1 MALFIDNPYGDK
13 KEEAEQEQKH
23 TKSKV
28 VIIDEQATSNDTQRE
43 QDDKTTLNLNG
54 IDYDTNTGV
63 STVASDG
70 KS

>member
-1 MALFIDNPYGDK
+1 MALFIDKPVAAQTYTNS
-13 KEEAEQEQKH
+13 
-23 TKSKV
+23 KSKV
-28 VIIDEQATSNDTQRE
+28 VKKIEQATSNDTQQK

>member
-1 MALFIDNPYGDK
+1 M
-13 KEEAEQEQKH
+13 
-23 TKSKV
+23 
-28 VIIDEQATSNDTQRE
+28 IIDEQATSNDTQRE